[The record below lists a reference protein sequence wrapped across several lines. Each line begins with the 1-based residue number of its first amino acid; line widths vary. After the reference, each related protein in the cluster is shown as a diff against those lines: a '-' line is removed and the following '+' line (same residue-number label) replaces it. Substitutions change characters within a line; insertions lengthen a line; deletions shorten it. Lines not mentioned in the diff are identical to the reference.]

1 MRLLIV
7 DAEREFLDRTASRFK
22 ERGVNVLTTTQGED
36 ALDMA
41 VGIGFD
47 VVVLD
52 VDMPGFGGM
61 TLLERIRELSP
72 ETRVVLLAG
81 YASTEAA
88 VMGVVH
94 GAFEYMLRPVRFEEL
109 YYTVLEAA
117 RAAGVPGAGEMP

>member
-1 MRLLIV
+1 MRLLLV
-7 DAEREFLDRTASRFK
+7 DAERGFLDRTARRFK

-36 ALDMA
+36 ALDMV

-52 VDMPGFGGM
+52 VDMPGFDGM
-61 TLLERIRELSP
+61 TLLERIRESSP

-117 RAAGVPGAGEMP
+117 RAAGVPGAGGRP